1 MLQVDNQTPFAASL
15 SVFPDPEGV
24 ETAYAV
30 VKAAFRLGEAE
41 PVPIVPAL
49 PLLAADV
56 FWGDSAT
63 TSLRAAGEFALLKPA
78 TDVLLVGRAIAPRP
92 GTRVA
97 EVHLQVGPVQRT
109 VRVFGDR
116 HWRRSGGGW
125 RASDPAEWDRMPLR
139 WELAFGGVG
148 QPASEGEPSEF
159 EARNPVGRGF
169 LGRKQSPVE
178 GQPLPNLEDPAHP
191 ITDPHDRPPPC
202 GLGPIAP
209 TWQPRR
215 GFAGTYDDAWTR
227 ERAPYLPADF
237 DPRFFQVAP
246 PALVAPAFLQGGEPV
261 RLSGVSQGGPIAFAL
276 PEAGLELAWHFDGR
290 SLPATPHLETVML
303 EPDQGRLQMLW
314 RAALPVDKR
323 LLRLSRLAVR
333 SRRWQADGRPASPLQ
348 GLGRMPAAY
357 AQEA

>member
-41 PVPIVPAL
+41 PQPILPAL
-49 PLLAADV
+49 PLLATDV
-56 FWGDSAT
+56 FWGDPAT
-63 TSLRAAGEFALLKPA
+63 TSLRAAGEFALLKPS

-125 RASDPAEWDRMPLR
+125 RASDPAEWERMPLR

-148 QPASEGEPSEF
+148 QPASEGEPPEF

-169 LGRKQSPVE
+169 LGRKQSPQE
-178 GQPLPNLEDPAHP
+178 GQPLPNLEDPAQL
-191 ITDPHDRPPPC
+191 ITDPHDRPSPW
-202 GLGPIAP
+202 GLGPIPP

-215 GFAGTYDDAWTR
+215 GFAGTYDEAWTR
-227 ERAPYLPADF
+227 QRAPYLPTDF
-237 DPRFFQVAP
+237 DTRFFQVAP
-246 PALVAPAFLQGGEPV
+246 SGLVAPTPLQGGEPV
-261 RLSGVSQGGPIAFAL
+261 RLSGVTQGAALVFAL
-276 PEAGLELAWHFDGR
+276 PRAGLSLDWFFDGAQ
-290 SLPATPHLETVML
+290 LPAQPQLETVMI
-303 EPDQGRLQMLW
+303 EPDQGRVQMLW
-314 RAALPVDKR
+314 RAALRVDKK
-323 LLRLSRLAVR
+323 LLRLSRLRVR
-333 SRRWQADGRPASPLQ
+333 SAHWDAAGATPSPLRD
-348 GLGRMPAAY
+348 LGRLPAGY
-357 AQEA
+357 AA

>member
-41 PVPIVPAL
+41 PQPIVPAL
-49 PLLAADV
+49 PLLATDV
-56 FWGDSAT
+56 FWGDPAT

-78 TDVLLVGRAIAPRP
+78 TDVLLVGRAIAPRS

-148 QPASEGEPSEF
+148 QPASEGEPPEF

-169 LGRKQSPVE
+169 LGRKQSPQE

-202 GLGPIAP
+202 GLGPIPP

-215 GFAGTYDDAWTR
+215 GFAGTYDEAWTR
-227 ERAPYLPADF
+227 QRAPYLPGDF
-237 DPRFFQVAP
+237 DTRFFQVAP
-246 PALVAPAFLQGGEPV
+246 PGLIAPGFLQGGEPV
-261 RLSGVSQGGPIAFAL
+261 LLAGVTAGGPVRFTL
-276 PEAGLELAWHFDGR
+276 PDPGLQACWHVGGGVQAAPL
-290 SLPATPHLETVML
+290 SLETVML
-303 EPDQGRLQMLW
+303 EPDLGRLQLLW
-314 RAALPVDKR
+314 RTALRVDKR
-323 LLRLSRLAVR
+323 LAQVARFRVESRV
-333 SRRWQADGRPASPLQ
+333 WQRDGRARAPLNT
-348 GLGRMPAAY
+348 LGRLPAGY
-357 AQEA
+357 AAA